1 MIRNLSKQCFCSK
14 RNWSTSDMST
24 VIFCI
29 FLTFPARFNHK
40 FDEVQACR
48 QEIAQILDQ
57 KLSKQ
62 GLSSVSKICFSVQV
76 LQTEFRIAFI
86 LGEGL
91 ILKTCVCFLLKENP
105 RLSSQKMEAKMAALR
120 TERQARNKV
129 SSVGYSADH

>member
-24 VIFCI
+24 FIFCI

-40 FDEVQACR
+40 FDEVQAGR

-62 GLSSVSKICFSVQV
+62 GLSSVSKICLSVQV
-76 LQTEFRIAFI
+76 FDIANEIEDYFYIGRRTDFKNMCLFLIKGKSKTVFTEN
-86 LGEGL
+86 GSQDGG
-91 ILKTCVCFLLKENP
+91 TEN
-105 RLSSQKMEAKMAALR
+105 RETSQE
-120 TERQARNKV
+120 
-129 SSVGYSADH
+129 

>member
-14 RNWSTSDMST
+14 RNWSTSDLST

-40 FDEVQACR
+40 FDEVQAGR

-62 GLSSVSKICFSVQV
+62 GLSSVSKKFVLVFKSST
-76 LQTEFRIAFI
+76 LQTKLRIAFI

-120 TERQARNKV
+120 TERQARSKV
-129 SSVGYSADH
+129 SSIG

>member
-40 FDEVQACR
+40 FDEVQAGR

-76 LQTEFRIAFI
+76 FDIANEIEDCFYIGRRTDFKKMCLFLIKGKSKTVFTEN
-86 LGEGL
+86 GNQDGG
-91 ILKTCVCFLLKENP
+91 TEN
-105 RLSSQKMEAKMAALR
+105 REA
-120 TERQARNKV
+120 
-129 SSVGYSADH
+129 S

>member
-76 LQTEFRIAFI
+76 TKLRIAFI

-91 ILKTCVCFLLKENP
+91 IFKTCVCFLLKENP

-120 TERQARNKV
+120 TERQARSKV
-129 SSVGYSADH
+129 SSIGYSVDH

>member
-40 FDEVQACR
+40 FDEVQAGR

-76 LQTEFRIAFI
+76 FDIANEIEDCFYIGRRTDFKNMCLFLIKGKSKTVFTEN
-86 LGEGL
+86 GNQDGG
-91 ILKTCVCFLLKENP
+91 TEN
-105 RLSSQKMEAKMAALR
+105 REA
-120 TERQARNKV
+120 
-129 SSVGYSADH
+129 S